1 MGCAPAPQTQAIF
14 VLSPNLPA
22 SACVNGL
29 DVDPSADA
37 LLLTAPQQI
46 ARMLAAMVQDRQR
59 VSLLC
64 CGAELALPSRIIAV
78 DTGAGRL
85 LLKQPWQQAPAGQA
99 GEGARFNLAAVYQGR
114 PVLLSSVLRGD
125 ARAQAEL
132 CYAADLPV
140 CALSVDLRAAV
151 RVRPWPPDP
160 ATVSLVLPQLRAF
173 AVALHDVSEGGFS
186 FLIDERVNYL
196 ELVQSLRA
204 DIAARLTLPGG
215 GPLPATVRL
224 RSMRSNGERLQLGF
238 EILAPDC
245 ALRLLLR
252 RYVLRCGAGPL

>member
-1 MGCAPAPQTQAIF
+1 MGRAPPSPDPGHI
-14 VLSPNLPA
+14 VLFSKFPA
-22 SACVNGL
+22 NGL
-29 DVDPSADA
+29 DADPSGDA
-37 LLLTAPQQI
+37 QLLTAPQQI
-46 ARMLAAMVQDRQR
+46 AWMLAAIAQDRQR

-64 CGAELALPSRIIAV
+64 RGAALALPSRIMAV

-85 LLKQPWQQAPAGQA
+85 LLKQPWQLAPAEQVC
-99 GEGARFNLAAVYQGR
+99 EGARFNLSAVYQGR

-132 CYAADLPV
+132 CYAADLPA
-140 CALSVDLRAAV
+140 CALWVDLRAAL

-160 ATVSLVLPQLRAF
+160 ATVSLTLPRLRAF

-186 FLIDERVNYL
+186 FLVDERVNHL
-196 ELVQSLRA
+196 ELVQSLRT

-215 GPLPATVRL
+215 GPLPVTVRL
-224 RSMRSNGERLQLGF
+224 RSMRGNGERLQLGF
-238 EILAPDC
+238 EILAPAR

-252 RYVLRCGAGPL
+252 RYVRRCGASSL